1 MSQKPIRLLLVG
13 TGSMA
18 ENHVKHF
25 RKIPGVDVVAGVD
38 ITEERVKTFCQQHKI
53 PKYFTDLDEA
63 VAWGEFNAVTN
74 VTPDAVH
81 HPTVMKLL
89 ESKKPI
95 LCEKPLAPS
104 YPLAL
109 EMTEAAKKAGVVA
122 MVNLRYREL
131 SVMQMARA
139 LVEDGLVGDIRH
151 IDAAYLQSWLV
162 GTHWGDWRTEER
174 WLWRLSG
181 AHGSRGVLGDVGI
194 HILDFASYV
203 ADQFPTSIHCRLK
216 TFGKAEGD
224 HIGAYRLDANDS
236 FVMSCEFD
244 GGALGVVHA
253 SRWMTGYANAMKLAV
268 FGTRGGLEI
277 WFESE
282 KMGLRV
288 CAGPDVHTQTW
299 RDVDSPPVPNTYQT
313 FIDAVRA
320 GETLEPSFRR
330 AAELQHVLD
339 LAFESD
345 RLGTALRVE
354 RAPSVAAAEAEAQAT
369 AAAPPAAVLI
379 GE

>member
-1 MSQKPIRLLLVG
+1 MSVKPIRVLVIG
-13 TGSMA
+13 TGDMA
-18 ENHVKHF
+18 GNHVRHF
-25 RKIPGVDVVAGVD
+25 NNIDGVKVVAGVD
-38 ITEERVKTFCQQHKI
+38 IAEERLTAFCEKHKI
-53 PKYFTDLDEA
+53 AKYFTDLDDA
-63 VAWGEFNAVTN
+63 IAWGEFDAVTN
-74 VTPDAVH
+74 VTPDAIH
-81 HPTVMKLL
+81 HPTTMKLIAAG
-89 ESKKPI
+89 KPI

-109 EMTEAAKKAGVVA
+109 EMTEAAKKAQVVA

-131 SVMQMARA
+131 PVMQMARA
-139 LVEDGLVGDIRH
+139 LVEDGMVGDIRH

-203 ADQFPTSIHCRLK
+203 ADQKPVSVHCRLK
-216 TFGKAEGD
+216 TFSKAEGNR
-224 HIGAYRLDANDS
+224 IGAYNLDANDS
-236 FVMSCEFD
+236 FVMSLEFD
-244 GGALGVVHA
+244 GGAIGVVHA
-253 SRWMTGYANAMKLAV
+253 SRWMTGYANAMKLGLY
-268 FGTRGGLEI
+268 GTKGGMEI

-288 CAGPDVHTQTW
+288 CAGPDINTQTW
-299 RDVDSPPVPNTYQT
+299 REVAAPAVPNTYET
-313 FIDAVRA
+313 FIDAVRR
-320 GETLEPSFRR
+320 GDTLEPSFRR

-345 RLGTALRVE
+345 RLGKALRV
-354 RAPSVAAAEAEAQAT
+354 AEAQAQV
-369 AAAPPAAVLI
+369 PAAVAATA
-379 GE
+379 

>member
-1 MSQKPIRLLLVG
+1 MSVKPVRILLIG

-18 ENHVKHF
+18 ENHVKNF

-38 ITEERVKTFCQQHKI
+38 IVEDRLKKFCDLHKI
-53 PKYFTDLDEA
+53 PKYFTDLDA
-63 VAWGEFNAVTN
+63 AIAWGEFDAVTN

-81 HPTVMKLL
+81 HPTVMKLM
-89 ESKKPI
+89 EARRPI
-95 LCEKPLAPS
+95 LCEKPLAPN
-104 YPLAL
+104 YALAL
-109 EMTEAAKKAGVVA
+109 EMTEAAKGAGVVA

-131 SVMQMARA
+131 PVMQMARA

-203 ADQFPTSIHCRLK
+203 SDQFPTSIHCRLK

-224 HIGAYRLDANDS
+224 RIGAYGLDANDS

-244 GGALGVVHA
+244 GGAVGVVHA

-268 FGTRGGLEI
+268 FGTRGAIEI

-282 KMGLRV
+282 KMGMRV

-299 RDVDSPPVPNTYQT
+299 REVEAPAVPNTYET
-313 FIDAVRA
+313 FIDAVRR

-345 RLGTALRVE
+345 RLGTSLKVE
-354 RAPSVAAAEAEAQAT
+354 RAASAAAAAEAAQAS
-369 AAAPPAAVLI
+369 AATLVASAA
-379 GE
+379 G